1 VKLAVKR
8 APLAAVIVIWL
19 ACQAAW
25 AQSAG
30 EQIIAAL
37 ERYRVAVLELDI
49 DREIASFTED
59 AQFSQGSEPAVQGRT
74 TIRAL
79 LQSQAGFKVVGYEL
93 RTTATRVQGQ
103 LAIQNGFFGQRTI
116 SPQHESKIVKGVF
129 EIEWSRQA
137 DGTWLISRLRTDPVE
152 DEPRRP

>member
-1 VKLAVKR
+1 MKR
-8 APLAAVIVIWL
+8 APLSAVFVIWL
-19 ACQAAW
+19 GCHAAW

-49 DREIASFTED
+49 DREMANFTED
-59 AQFSQGSEPAVQGRT
+59 AQLSQGSEPAVQGRT

-93 RTTATRVQGQ
+93 RTTATRVQGPI
-103 LAIQNGFFGQRTI
+103 AIQNGFYGQRTI
-116 SPQHESKIVKGVF
+116 SPQHESKVVQGVF
-129 EIEWSRQA
+129 EVEWSRQA
-137 DGTWLISRLRTDPVE
+137 DGTWLISRLHTDPVE
-152 DEPRRP
+152 DEARRP

>member
-1 VKLAVKR
+1 MLLLKR
-8 APLAAVIVIWL
+8 APQAAVFMVWVG
-19 ACQAAW
+19 CHAAW

-49 DREIASFTED
+49 DSEVASFTED
-59 AQFSQGSEPAVQGRT
+59 AQLSQGSEPAVQGRT

-93 RTTATRVQGQ
+93 HTTATRVQGQ
-103 LAIQNGFFGQRTI
+103 TAIQNGFYGQRTI
-116 SPQHESKIVKGVF
+116 SPQHQSKIVKGVF
-129 EIEWSRQA
+129 EVEWLRQA
-137 DGTWLISRLRTDPVE
+137 DGSWLISRLHTDPVE
-152 DEPRRP
+152 DDPHRP